1 MAAHSD
7 AVSLP
12 EGDADELPKTM
23 VTPSLD
29 VLPLLSQRT
38 SKALNS
44 TCPTYIEGNAV
55 DVLGDT
61 STAERALIAD
71 GTHGG
76 SCLGVLVVLPGRS
89 ACCLV
94 GLPWVTA
101 RKG

>member
-1 MAAHSD
+1 MASHSD

-29 VLPLLSQRT
+29 MLLLLSQWT

-44 TCPTYIEGNAV
+44 TRPTYIGGNAV

-76 SCLGVLVVLPGRS
+76 SCLGGLVVPTRPERALS
-89 ACCLV
+89 WWACR
-94 GLPWVTA
+94 G
-101 RKG
+101 